1 MDLDLVPK
9 TSRIAPGHPG
19 RDRAIPLWQRLVHHG
34 QRNALPHAEGNDVV
48 LLRCGGSI
56 LETTRQ
62 LIQEARRSLYVE
74 IYAWSD
80 DTTGRE
86 LLSLLQAAQLRGVSV
101 RIVVDHLGSWGA
113 RRKLAE
119 AGLNLRFFHPIGW
132 RLPWRLWHRRNH
144 RKLLL
149 ADGQR
154 AVVGSA
160 NWSDAYNCDL
170 NQSCYRDLGVLIQG
184 PVVPHLEADFLRSWR
199 RAGGPGF
206 PPPAVSEPPEPLM
219 EAFTGVE
226 VQVVSSL
233 GKGGR
238 LLRRHLLLWLRQ
250 VRRRIL
256 IANAYFIPDPH
267 LVRLLQRVARRGVE
281 VDVLVPGSSDHA
293 FVQAASRATFGPLL
307 KAGVRVW
314 ERQEVM
320 LHAKAAVLDEEVVV
334 VGSANLD
341 TRSFRHNLELNL
353 VLRHEALARETEALL
368 ARDRDQSTRIE
379 HGAWARRPL
388 LQRLSQSL
396 AHAFWWWL

>member
-1 MDLDLVPK
+1 MDLDP
-9 TSRIAPGHPG
+9 TPMRSGPTGIHPW
-19 RDRAIPLWQRLVHHG
+19 RDRALTLWHRLLHHG
-34 QRNALPHAEGNDVV
+34 QRNALPQTEGNDAV

-56 LETTRQ
+56 LEATRK
-62 LIQEARRSLYVE
+62 LIQQARFTLHAE
-74 IYAWSD
+74 IYAWGD
-80 DTTGRE
+80 DATGRE
-86 LLSLLQAAQLRGVSV
+86 LLSLLQAAQARGVAV
-101 RIVVDHLGSWGA
+101 RLVVDHLGSWSA
-113 RRKLAE
+113 RGRLAD

-149 ADGQR
+149 ADGQQ

-160 NWSDAYNCDL
+160 NWSDSYNCGL
-170 NQSCYRDLGVLIQG
+170 NQACYRDLGVLIQG
-184 PVVPHLEADFLRSWR
+184 PIVSHLEADFQKAWR

-206 PPPAVSEPPEPLM
+206 TTPEALPLSEPLKES
-219 EAFTGVE
+219 FSE
-226 VQVVSSL
+226 VGIQVVSSL

-250 VRRRIL
+250 VRHRVL

-267 LVRLLQRVARRGVE
+267 LSRLLQRVARRGVE
-281 VDVLVPGSSDHA
+281 VDVLVPGDSDHP
-293 FVQAASRATFGPLL
+293 FVQAASRATFEPLL

-320 LHAKAAVLDEEVVV
+320 LHAKAAVLDEDLLV

-353 VLRHEALARETEALL
+353 VLRHEALAREAEALL
-368 ARDRDQSTRIE
+368 ARDRDLSTRIE
-379 HGAWARRPL
+379 GSAWVRRPRF
-388 LQRLSQSL
+388 QRFWQQF
-396 AHAFWWWL
+396 AYAFWWWL